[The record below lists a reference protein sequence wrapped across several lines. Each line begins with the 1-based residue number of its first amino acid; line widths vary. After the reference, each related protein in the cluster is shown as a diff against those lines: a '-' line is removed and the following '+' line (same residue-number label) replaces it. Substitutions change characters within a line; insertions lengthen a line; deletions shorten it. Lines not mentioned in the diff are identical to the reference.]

1 MKPAQR
7 PHGFP
12 RSLVSPR
19 CVKVRSAIVTISLVL
34 LSWGLVFGQSSQ
46 EAQLHADNGL
56 KLMRDGDLPAA
67 EAEVRKTLKLGPRD
81 PTHLAELGV
90 ALGIERKLAESDLY
104 FQQALRFD
112 PGNAPVRRNLAK
124 NQWRL
129 GDFESAEENLREVLK
144 AQPGDGESTLI
155 LGMVEVDLKHFA
167 AAVRL
172 LVSVPSLIKQHPESM
187 DALAQSYYQPKNQPA
202 ARQTLR
208 GLLQVNAPPGA
219 LYLGSQTALQAEDY
233 SMAEELLATAQPG
246 YPDRAKLGYFL
257 ALSRYRAGKFSECQ
271 DTVFN
276 TLAAAPASRELC
288 ALLGWCF
295 AQQDEIRQSINA
307 FDQALDLDP
316 TDETTYLDLGRVLLD
331 HHRDELAV
339 LLGKETTTRFPNS
352 YRAQMLLGA
361 AQGDFG
367 YLTDALASFQRA
379 VELNPQSPEANF
391 NLAMIQLAAGFADD
405 ALATLERGIKNFPGD
420 AQQYQE
426 YASFQVERAEEGDA
440 RAEARAYDALHRAI
454 ALDHSLGRSH
464 LLLGRLE
471 LKNNRVEQAVSEL
484 ETAAK
489 LDPKDGLT
497 HLLLSRAY
505 TRSGKPDQA
514 AKEAAI
520 YKSSA
525 QVEVRSGR
533 LRTRSTLRRW

>member
-12 RSLVSPR
+12 LSLFSPR
-19 CVKVRSAIVTISLVL
+19 CVMVRSAIVTISLVFL
-34 LSWGLVFGQSSQ
+34 WWGLVFGQSSQ

-56 KLMRDGDLPAA
+56 KLMRHGDLPAA
-67 EAEVRKTLKLGPRD
+67 VAELRQAVKLSPRD
-81 PTHLAELGV
+81 PTHLGELGV
-90 ALGIERKLAESDLY
+90 ALGIEQKFAESDLY
-104 FQQALRFD
+104 FQRALRFD

-129 GDFESAEENLREVLK
+129 GEFENAEANLKEVLK
-144 AQPGDGESTLI
+144 AHPGDGESTLI
-155 LGMVEVDLKHFA
+155 LGMVEEALKHFA

-172 LVSVPSLIKQHPESM
+172 LDSIPSLTKQHPESM
-187 DALAQSYYQPKNQPA
+187 DALAQSYYQLKNQPA

-208 GLLQVNAPPGA
+208 GLLQVNAPP
-219 LYLGSQTALQAEDY
+219 E
-233 SMAEELLATAQPG
+233 AQH
-246 YPDRAKLGYFL
+246 Y
-257 ALSRYRAGKFSECQ
+257 
-271 DTVFN
+271 
-276 TLAAAPASRELC
+276 
-288 ALLGWCF
+288 
-295 AQQDEIRQSINA
+295 QQ
-307 FDQALDLDP
+307 
-316 TDETTYLDLGRVLLD
+316 
-331 HHRDELAV
+331 
-339 LLGKETTTRFPNS
+339 
-352 YRAQMLLGA
+352 
-361 AQGDFG
+361 
-367 YLTDALASFQRA
+367 
-379 VELNPQSPEANF
+379 
-391 NLAMIQLAAGFADD
+391 
-405 ALATLERGIKNFPGD
+405 
-420 AQQYQE
+420 
-426 YASFQVERAEEGDA
+426 YASFQVERAEGGDA

-454 ALDHSLGRSH
+454 SLDNSLARSH

-505 TRSGKPDQA
+505 TRLDKPDEA

-525 QVEVRSGR
+525 QAEVRSGR